1 MFYRSVR
8 NGGEDYPI
16 AVNLAGYGA
25 PTVEGV
31 AGMFYVDLD
40 SEDIYK
46 CLGGTDWVKIQ
57 FSAIYIGAI
66 PPEDTKYI
74 LWIDTSVVPSPIKY
88 KNESGV
94 WVKTSGGSG
103 SGESGSAEI
112 PTVDLVALG
121 LPVIDVEGEAVT
133 LETDTTE
140 IRAALEA
147 GAVRFT
153 ANISYRG
160 LEFNGATFTMHD
172 IAGGLCSYA
181 FDALGGMPMMLNLTF
196 KEGSISANCTLL
208 ATGNGEGGD
217 TPTEDIPTFDL
228 ANLGLPAVPTDGTS
242 VGAQMDTA
250 QITAALDKG
259 PVKFAVKF
267 LFSGMEMPAEVIMS
281 KVSADALGTYICAYT
296 LDFDGLP
303 MIFNLIIQEGIVGA
317 YYTSLTKASVPATS
331 IDLSGLDT
339 TGQIVE
345 TYADG
350 STKTTTIESDANGN
364 PVKITDADGNV
375 TTLTW

>member
-1 MFYRSVR
+1 MHYVKQFNINGVGTKQVACIELHGKPNAATEGKVGVLGIDMDSPVHDVYKCVAV
-8 NGGEDYPI
+8 NGGVYTWELLSGTPNATAADNGKVLTVVDGKVVW
-16 AVNLAGYGA
+16 AE
-25 PTVEGV
+25 PT
-31 AGMFYVDLD
+31 
-40 SEDIYK
+40 
-46 CLGGTDWVKIQ
+46 GGRT
-57 FSAIYIGAI
+57 GNI
-66 PPEDTKYI
+66 PSI
-74 LWIDTSVVPSPIKY
+74 
-88 KNESGV
+88 
-94 WVKTSGGSG
+94 
-103 SGESGSAEI
+103 
-112 PTVDLVALG
+112 DLVALG

-140 IRAALEA
+140 IRAALED
-147 GAVRFT
+147 GAVRFRVKVG
-153 ANISYRG
+153 YRG
-160 LEFNGATFTMHD
+160 LVFESPFTMHD

-228 ANLGLPAVPTDGTS
+228 ANLGLPAVPMDGTS
-242 VGAQMDTA
+242 VVAQMDTA

-281 KVSADALGTYICAYT
+281 KVSADALGMYICAYT

-350 STKTTTIESDANGN
+350 STKTTTIESDANGT
-364 PVKITDADGNV
+364 PVKITDGDGNV
-375 TTLTW
+375 TELIW